1 MTSSDNVIRAFSA
14 EQVER
19 IAGLT
24 PTQLREW
31 DRIGFFRPTI
41 AHENR
46 RSPYSRIYDFRDVVG
61 LRTLSILRRD
71 HKVPMN
77 HLKDVARELSQHSSA
92 PFSEL
97 VLYVFNRRVQFHEP
111 QTGKIR
117 GVVDGQFVAE
127 VIPLKSVRDDV
138 KREADKLRERTADQL
153 GKVERHRYIAHNAW
167 VVAGTRIPIAAIRRF
182 HEAGYSVPQILK
194 EYPSLTRAD
203 VVAALEDNRDTRL
216 TA

>member
-19 IAGLT
+19 IAGLSSA
-24 PTQLREW
+24 QLREW
-31 DRIGFFRPTI
+31 DRIGFFSPTI

-71 HKVPMN
+71 HKVPMK
-77 HLKDVARELSQHSSA
+77 HLKEVAQELSRHSDA

-138 KREADKLRERTADQL
+138 RREAEKLRQRSSEQIGR
-153 GKVERHRYIAHNAW
+153 VERHRYVAHNAW
-167 VVAGTRIPIAAIRRF
+167 VIAGTRIPVATIKRF
-182 HEAGYSVPQILK
+182 HEAGYSIPQILK

-203 VVAALEDNRDTRL
+203 IEAALNENHDTRL